1 MTALTL
7 MPLVRTTL
15 RDPRA
20 AAAMIAALPL
30 TREVLWTGVALIA
43 ALNALVI
50 SATFTFA
57 PPAMELPSYFKMPL
71 VLFVLMAGLM
81 VLYVHALYWVGRA
94 MGGQG
99 RVEPLL
105 ATVVW
110 LQALRL
116 VAQIGV
122 LVLTL
127 VLPPLAL
134 LASMVVTFWGLWI
147 LLNFVAEILRL
158 PSLFHAAAVLAGAA
172 LGVLLGLGFL
182 LSLIGLTAQ
191 GV

>member
-1 MTALTL
+1 MVAQSL

-30 TREVLWTGVALIA
+30 GRDVIWTGVALIA

-50 SATFTFA
+50 SGGFVLA
-57 PPAMELPSYFKMPL
+57 PPAMELPGYFQMPL
-71 VLFVLMAGLM
+71 ALFVLLAGLM

-99 RVEPLL
+99 RTETLL

-110 LQALRL
+110 LQGLRL

-127 VLPPLAL
+127 VLPAAAL
-134 LASMVVTFWGLWI
+134 LASLVVTFWGLWI
-147 LLNFVAEILRL
+147 LLNFVAEILNL
-158 PSLFHAAAVLAGAA
+158 PGLFHAAAVLAGAA